1 MYQTHAPLHI
11 FHHYLSDTR
20 YLSDFPPQ
28 IKRRTLFIR
37 SPTTIY
43 QTHAPFH
50 ALHSHHYLHAFIARP
65 HAPLFTR
72 FSMSIHTLHTPLESG
87 SNCVGHPT
95 TSMWMATCTRHEQTR
110 LSMCYKQHNMQTLSA
125 VSCQRSAVSCR
136 SFCARGHAFGT
147 SPAFLKHHYLHAF
160 STTDTTSTTTTTTT
174 TTHPITLYH
183 THTPSSMFHHYIHQ
197 TPAMY
202 QIC

>member
-1 MYQTHAPLHI
+1 MSIHTLHTPLERGSNCVGHPTTSIWIATCTHLGPRTLYPCHKHHNMQTLSAVSCQPSAVSCRSFFTTVHAFGTSRAFLSHHYLHAFSTTDTTTTTTTTITNPITMYQTHAPLHI

-65 HAPLFTR
+65 
-72 FSMSIHTLHTPLESG
+72 
-87 SNCVGHPT
+87 PT
-95 TSMWMATCTRHEQTR
+95 HR
-110 LSMCYKQHNMQTLSA
+110 
-125 VSCQRSAVSCR
+125 
-136 SFCARGHAFGT
+136 
-147 SPAFLKHHYLHAF
+147 YLHAF
-160 STTDTTSTTTTTTT
+160 
-174 TTHPITLYH
+174 L
-183 THTPSSMFHHYIHQ
+183 
-197 TPAMY
+197 
-202 QIC
+202 